1 LKGTSEAAPTGVPTS
16 LTTNA
21 NGLPAARATPTA
33 SEVNSKGNANGVS
46 QSVIPLINGWL
57 VVLFAGV
64 IMGRSLI

>member
-1 LKGTSEAAPTGVPTS
+1 M
-16 LTTNA
+16 TNA

-33 SEVNSKGNANGVS
+33 SGVNSKGNANGVS

-64 IMGRSLI
+64 VMGRSLI